1 MNPLQI
7 QQLEETDRWRLRQ
20 HFKSLDANDRHL
32 RFGLALSDVAIDH
45 FIDLINFDTD
55 ALFGVNGNGFT
66 LVALV
71 HVAPVGDGAELGLS
85 VDPEFRR
92 QGVGGALFARAIDWA
107 RRRRLHT
114 IYMHCLRENQAIM
127 HLATSHGM
135 TLTSAGPDSNAVLLL
150 PLVDFETWNVEHALH
165 WQAPLEPLDPSDVI

>member
-20 HFKSLDANDRHL
+20 HFKSLDAHDRHL
-32 RFGLALSDVAIDH
+32 RFGLALSDVAIDRY
-45 FIDLINFDTD
+45 IDLINFDTD
-55 ALFGVNGNGFT
+55 ALFGVNGLGFT

-85 VDPEFRR
+85 VDPVLRR

-135 TLTSAGPDSNAVLLL
+135 TLTSARPDSNAVLLL

-165 WQAPLEPLDPSDVI
+165 WQAPLQPLDPSDVI